1 MNKKDT
7 KKFFDDLIKKV
18 ESMTREDF
26 QKIENEKSDFFS
38 SLKNIKLN
46 DDNFRLLE
54 LGTSLEPEL
63 LYSEYHNINFVSNQ
77 IILEVVC
84 AEEKL
89 YLAA

>member
-7 KKFFDDLIKKV
+7 KKFFDDLIRKV